1 MKKFIVGVL
10 LFLVSPFMVEAA
22 DYDIT
27 DFAVRAYIQDNGD
40 LLVNE
45 IIILDGSFNGYER
58 DLDFKPVLSDR
69 YESSNFYQGRF
80 NY

>member
-45 IIILDGSFNGYER
+45 
-58 DLDFKPVLSDR
+58 DR
-69 YESSNFYQGRF
+69 KSVV
-80 NY
+80 